1 MKMFRAIIVTV
12 AMAMLA
18 VTTADAQVQRRSTR
32 EDAAKKEQGEINLS
46 VRAQGLYK
54 SNSPAEKDIPWLKVV
69 YRQLDLTKDA
79 NLPLY
84 YPEDPTEEL
93 QNLFRIIMRLLAENK
108 VTAYEYLDGR
118 EMFTDKYKINV
129 REMLDRFS
137 IIYTEQKGSTE
148 KNPLFAIDES
158 DVPCYE
164 VLSYYI
170 IEKWAFN
177 RGTSKFDV
185 MIEAICPVLHR
196 SGDFG
201 GEPLRYPMFW
211 LKYDDIRPYMAQ
223 QYIITGDANQ
233 VLQYNYDD
241 YFKMQMY
248 DGDIY
253 KTRNSRNQSLM
264 QQYPTDSLLR
274 HAQDSIENGLASFDK
289 QLWVLTAEEKAA
301 LEEAEAGTDT
311 DVEGDDA
318 KTESV
323 KDKKRSVKK
332 STKQEVKSDSNKES
346 KSSARSSRSGAKAK
360 KPKAQ
365 KSSSSSSAPVR
376 SVRRTK

>member
-1 MKMFRAIIVTV
+1 
-12 AMAMLA
+12 
-18 VTTADAQVQRRSTR
+18 
-32 EDAAKKEQGEINLS
+32 
-46 VRAQGLYK
+46 
-54 SNSPAEKDIPWLKVV
+54 
-69 YRQLDLTKDA
+69 
-79 NLPLY
+79 
-84 YPEDPTEEL
+84 
-93 QNLFRIIMRLLAENK
+93 
-108 VTAYEYLDGR
+108 
-118 EMFTDKYKINV
+118 
-129 REMLDRFS
+129 
-137 IIYTEQKGSTE
+137 
-148 KNPLFAIDES
+148 
-158 DVPCYE
+158 
-164 VLSYYI
+164 
-170 IEKWAFN
+170 
-177 RGTSKFDV
+177 
-185 MIEAICPVLHR
+185 
-196 SGDFG
+196 
-201 GEPLRYPMFW
+201 
-211 LKYDDIRPYMAQ
+211 MAQ

-253 KTRNSRNQSLM
+253 KTRNLRNQLLM

-311 DVEGDDA
+311 DGEGDDA

-360 KPKAQ
+360 KPDHFLRLNNRSCVEMRILAQ
-365 KSSSSSSAPVR
+365 LLLVGVYLIGLR
-376 SVRRTK
+376 LT

>member
-1 MKMFRAIIVTV
+1 MKMFRTLIVTV

-18 VTTADAQVQRRSTR
+18 VTAVDAQVVRRADR
-32 EDAAKKEQGEINLS
+32 DAEAKKTENENNLS
-46 VRAQGLYK
+46 VRAKGLYAP
-54 SNSPAEKDIPWLKVV
+54 NSSAEKDIPWLRVV

-84 YPEDPTEEL
+84 YPEDPTEDL
-93 QNLFRIIMRLLAENK
+93 QNLFRIIMRLLADNK

-118 EMFTDKYKINV
+118 EVFTDKYKVNV
-129 REMLDRFS
+129 REMLERFS
-137 IIYTEQKGSTE
+137 ILYTEQKGSTE
-148 KNPLFAIDES
+148 KNPLFLIDES

-211 LKYDDIRPYMAQ
+211 LKYDDIRPYLAQ
-223 QYIITGDANQ
+223 QYIITGDLNQ
-233 VLQYNYDD
+233 VMQYNYDN
-241 YFKMQMY
+241 YFGMQMY
-248 DGDIY
+248 EGDIY
-253 KTRNSRNQSLM
+253 KTRNLRNQSLM
-264 QQYPTDSLLR
+264 QQYPTDSLLS
-274 HAQDSIENGLASFDK
+274 HARDSIEKSLQSFED
-289 QLWVLTAEEKAA
+289 QLWVLTPEEKAA
-301 LEEAEAGTDT
+301 KEEAKAGGKEEADS
-311 DVEGDDA
+311 DAVEAAD
-318 KTESV
+318 
-323 KDKKRSVKK
+323 DKKRSVKK
-332 STKQEVKSDSNKES
+332 SESKAEGES
-346 KSSARSSRSGAKAK
+346 KSEARSSRSGAKTKAK

-365 KSSSSSSAPVR
+365 KSSSSSSSAPIR

>member
-1 MKMFRAIIVTV
+1 MKMFRALIVTV
-12 AMAMLA
+12 AVAMLA
-18 VTTADAQVQRRSTR
+18 ITAADAQVVRRADK
-32 EDAAKKEQGEINLS
+32 DAATKKTDNEINLS
-46 VRAQGLYK
+46 VRARGLYE
-54 SNSPAEKDIPWLKVV
+54 SNSSAEKDIPWMRVV

-93 QNLFRIIMRLLAENK
+93 QNLFRILLRLLAENK

-118 EMFTDKYKINV
+118 EVFTDKYKVNV

-164 VLSYYI
+164 VLSYYL

-177 RGTSKFDV
+177 RGTSRFDV

-211 LKYDDIRPYMAQ
+211 LKYDDIRPYLAQ

-233 VLQYNYDD
+233 VMQHNYDD
-241 YFKMQMY
+241 YFKMNMY

-253 KTRNSRNQSLM
+253 KTRNLRNQSLM

-274 HAQDSIENGLASFDK
+274 HAQDSIENTLQSFEK
-289 QLWVLTAEEKAA
+289 GLWVLTPEEKAV
-301 LEEAEAGTDT
+301 LEEENAEA
-311 DVEGDDA
+311 EGDEAVADA
-318 KTESV
+318 TKE
-323 KDKKRSVKK
+323 DKKRSVKQTEK
-332 STKQEVKSDSNKES
+332 KES
-346 KSSARSSRSGAKAK
+346 KSESRSSRSGAKEKKAK

-365 KSSSSSSAPVR
+365 KSSSSSSSNAPVR

>member
-1 MKMFRAIIVTV
+1 MKMFRALIVT
-12 AMAMLA
+12 AAAAMLA
-18 VTTADAQVQRRSTR
+18 ITAADAQVVRRA
-32 EDAAKKEQGEINLS
+32 EKDAAAKKTDNEINLS
-46 VRAQGLYK
+46 VRAKGLYE
-54 SNSPAEKDIPWLKVV
+54 SNSSAEKDIPWMRVV

-84 YPEDPTEEL
+84 YPEDPTEDL
-93 QNLFRIIMRLLAENK
+93 QNLFRILLRLLADNK

-118 EMFTDKYKINV
+118 EVFTDKYKVNV

-137 IIYTEQKGSTE
+137 ILYTEQKGSTE

-164 VLSYYI
+164 VLSYYL

-177 RGTSKFDV
+177 RGTSRFDV

-211 LKYDDIRPYMAQ
+211 LKYDDIRPYLAQ

-233 VLQYNYDD
+233 VMQHNYDD
-241 YFKMQMY
+241 YFKMNMY

-253 KTRNSRNQSLM
+253 KTRNLRNQSLM

-274 HAQDSIENGLASFDK
+274 HAQDSIEKTLQSFEK
-289 QLWVLTAEEKAA
+289 GLWVLTPEEKAA
-301 LEEAEAGTDT
+301 IEEAKAEAESGEAVAD
-311 DVEGDDA
+311 EA
-318 KTESV
+318 KE
-323 KDKKRSVKK
+323 DKKRSVKQTDKKETK
-332 STKQEVKSDSNKES
+332 SES
-346 KSSARSSRSGAKAK
+346 RSSRGGAKEKKAK

-365 KSSSSSSAPVR
+365 KSSSSSSSSNAPVR

>member
-1 MKMFRAIIVTV
+1 
-12 AMAMLA
+12 
-18 VTTADAQVQRRSTR
+18 
-32 EDAAKKEQGEINLS
+32 
-46 VRAQGLYK
+46 
-54 SNSPAEKDIPWLKVV
+54 
-69 YRQLDLTKDA
+69 
-79 NLPLY
+79 
-84 YPEDPTEEL
+84 
-93 QNLFRIIMRLLAENK
+93 
-108 VTAYEYLDGR
+108 
-118 EMFTDKYKINV
+118 
-129 REMLDRFS
+129 
-137 IIYTEQKGSTE
+137 
-148 KNPLFAIDES
+148 
-158 DVPCYE
+158 
-164 VLSYYI
+164 
-170 IEKWAFN
+170 
-177 RGTSKFDV
+177 

-223 QYIITGDANQ
+223 QYIITGNANQ

-253 KTRNSRNQSLM
+253 KTRNLRNQSLM

-274 HAQDSIENGLASFDK
+274 HAQDSIEKDLDAFDK
-289 QLWVLTAEEKAA
+289 QLWVPTAEEKAA
-301 LEEAEAGTDT
+301 IEEAKEAT
-311 DVEGDDA
+311 EGDADDSEV
-318 KTESV
+318 KVTE
-323 KDKKRSVKK
+323 DKKRSVKK
-332 STKQEVKSDSNKES
+332 STKKSTVKEDTPKDS

>member
-1 MKMFRAIIVTV
+1 MKMLRALIATV
-12 AMAMLA
+12 AISMLTVA
-18 VTTADAQVQRRSTR
+18 ATDAQVVRRA
-32 EDAAKKEQGEINLS
+32 DNDVAAKKNETENNLS
-46 VRAQGLYK
+46 VRAKGLYEP
-54 SNSPAEKDIPWLKVV
+54 NSSAEKDIPWMRVV

-84 YPEDPTEEL
+84 YPEDPTEDL
-93 QNLFRIIMRLLAENK
+93 QNLFRILLRLLADNK

-118 EMFTDKYKINV
+118 EVFTDKYKVNV

-137 IIYTEQKGSTE
+137 ILYTEQKGSTE
-148 KNPLFAIDES
+148 KNPLFVIDES

-164 VLSYYI
+164 VLSYYL
-170 IEKWAFN
+170 IEKCAFN
-177 RGTSKFDV
+177 RGTSRYDV

-211 LKYDDIRPYMAQ
+211 LKYDDIRPYLAQ

-233 VLQYNYDD
+233 VMQHSYDD
-241 YFKMQMY
+241 YFKMAMY

-253 KTRNSRNQSLM
+253 KTRNLRNQSLM

-274 HAQDSIENGLASFDK
+274 HAQDSIEKTLDSFEK
-289 QLWVLTAEEKAA
+289 GLWVLTPEEKAA
-301 LEEAEAGTDT
+301 IEEAKAEA
-311 DVEGDDA
+311 EGGDA
-318 KTESV
+318 TATEA
-323 KDKKRSVKK
+323 KDDKKRSVKK
-332 STKQEVKSDSNKES
+332 TEKKES
-346 KSSARSSRSGAKAK
+346 KTESRSSRSGAKQK
-360 KPKAQ
+360 SSKPKAQ
-365 KSSSSSSAPVR
+365 KSSSSSSSSNAPVR

>member
-18 VTTADAQVQRRSTR
+18 VTTVDAQVQRRSSR
-32 EDAAKKEQGEINLS
+32 EETAKKSQGETNLT

-54 SNSPAEKDIPWLKVV
+54 ANSTAEKDIPWLRVV

-93 QNLFRIIMRLLAENK
+93 QNLFRIIMRLLADNK
-108 VTAYEYLDGR
+108 VKAYEYLDGR
-118 EMFTDKYKINV
+118 EMFTDKYVINV

-148 KNPLFAIDES
+148 KNPLFTIDES

-211 LKYDDIRPYMAQ
+211 LKYDDLRPYMAQ

-253 KTRNSRNQSLM
+253 KTRNLRNQSLM

-274 HAQDSIENGLASFDK
+274 HAQDSIEKGLASFDK
-289 QLWVLTAEEKAA
+289 QLWVPTAREKAE
-301 LEEAEAGTDT
+301 LEEVAAAAEG
-311 DVEGDDA
+311 EGSDDA
-318 KTESV
+318 VAEKTA
-323 KDKKRSVKK
+323 DKKRSVKK
-332 STKQEVKSDSNKES
+332 TKSEVKEEKADDNKES
-346 KSSARSSRSGAKAK
+346 KSKERSKRSGAKAK

-365 KSSSSSSAPVR
+365 KSSSSSAPVR

>member
-1 MKMFRAIIVTV
+1 MKMLRAIIITV

-18 VTTADAQVQRRSTR
+18 VTTVDAQIKRRADR
-32 EDAAKKEQGEINLS
+32 EANAQKKEQATNLS
-46 VRAQGLYK
+46 VRAQGLYE
-54 SNSPAEKDIPWLKVV
+54 SNSSAEDDIPWMRVV
-69 YRQLDLTKDA
+69 YRQIDLTKDA

-93 QNLFRIIMRLLAENK
+93 QNLFRIIMRLLADNK

-118 EMFTDKYKINV
+118 EVFTDKYKVDV

-137 IIYTEQKGSTE
+137 IFYTEQKGSTA
-148 KNPLFAIDES
+148 KNPLFSIDES

-170 IEKWAFN
+170 IEKNVFN
-177 RGTSKFDV
+177 RGTSKYEV

-211 LKYDDIRPYMAQ
+211 LKYNDIRPYLAQ

-241 YFKMQMY
+241 YFKMGMY

-253 KTRNSRNQSLM
+253 KTRNLRNQSLM

-274 HAQDSIENGLASFDK
+274 HAQDSIERNLDAFEK
-289 QLWVLTAEEKAA
+289 QLWVLTPEEKAA
-301 LEEAEAGTDT
+301 IEEAKAASQEGSEESEA
-311 DVEGDDA
+311 A
-318 KTESV
+318 PV
-323 KDKKRSVKK
+323 KEDKKRSVKK
-332 STKQEVKSDSNKES
+332 AKKES
-346 KSSARSSRSGAKAK
+346 DDSKSKARSSRSGAKQK
-360 KPKAQ
+360 TSKPKAQ
-365 KSSSSSSAPVR
+365 KQQSSSGDAPVR

>member
-1 MKMFRAIIVTV
+1 MKMFRALIVATAV
-12 AMAMLA
+12 ALFAFTA
-18 VTTADAQVQRRSTR
+18 ADAQVVRRADKEADT
-32 EDAAKKEQGEINLS
+32 KKSNTENNLS
-46 VRAQGLYK
+46 VRARRLYE
-54 SNSPAEKDIPWLKVV
+54 SNSSAEKDIPWMRVV

-84 YPEDPTEEL
+84 YPEDPTEDL
-93 QNLFRIIMRLLAENK
+93 QNLFRILLRLLADNK

-118 EMFTDKYKINV
+118 EVFTDRYKVNV
-129 REMLDRFS
+129 KEMLDRFS
-137 IIYTEQKGSTE
+137 ILYTEQKGSTE
-148 KNPLFAIDES
+148 KNPLFTIDES

-164 VLSYYI
+164 VLSYYL

-211 LKYDDIRPYMAQ
+211 LKYDDIRPYLAQ

-233 VLQYNYDD
+233 VMQHNYDD
-241 YFKMQMY
+241 YFKMNMY

-253 KTRNSRNQSLM
+253 KTRNLRNQSLM
-264 QQYPTDSLLR
+264 QQFPTDSLLR
-274 HAQDSIENGLASFDK
+274 HAQDSIENTLQSFEK
-289 QLWVLTAEEKAA
+289 GLWVLTPEEKAA
-301 LEEAEAGTDT
+301 LEEEKAEAQDGETI
-311 DVEGDDA
+311 DDQA
-318 KTESV
+318 KE
-323 KDKKRSVKK
+323 DKKRSVKQEEKKETK
-332 STKQEVKSDSNKES
+332 SES
-346 KSSARSSRSGAKAK
+346 RSSRSGAKEKKVK
-360 KPKAQ
+360 KPKPQ
-365 KSSSSSSAPVR
+365 KSSSSSGPVR

>member
-1 MKMFRAIIVTV
+1 MKMLRAITITV
-12 AMAMLA
+12 AMALLA
-18 VTTADAQVQRRSTR
+18 VTTVDAQIKRRADR
-32 EDAAKKEQGEINLS
+32 DAEAKKSEQESNLS
-46 VRAQGLYK
+46 VRAQGLYE
-54 SNSPAEKDIPWLKVV
+54 SNSSAEDDIPWKRVV

-84 YPEDPTEEL
+84 YPEDPTEDL
-93 QNLFRIIMRLLAENK
+93 QNLFRIIMRLLADNK

-118 EMFTDKYKINV
+118 EVFTEKYKINV

-148 KNPLFAIDES
+148 KNPLFLIDES

-170 IEKWAFN
+170 IEKCAFN
-177 RGTSKFDV
+177 RGTSKFEIA
-185 MIEAICPVLHR
+185 IEAICPVLHR

-211 LKYDDIRPYMAQ
+211 LKYDDIRPYLAQ

-233 VLQYNYDD
+233 VLQHNYDD

-253 KTRNSRNQSLM
+253 KTRNLRNQSLM
-264 QQYPTDSLLR
+264 QQYPTDSLMS
-274 HAQDSIENGLASFDK
+274 HAQDSIEKNLEAFEK
-289 QLWVLTAEEKAA
+289 QLWVLTPEEKAA
-301 LEEAEAGTDT
+301 IEEAKAAAEEAE
-311 DVEGDDA
+311 EGDDTA
-318 KTESV
+318 VTKD
-323 KDKKRSVKK
+323 DKKRSVKK
-332 STKQEVKSDSNKES
+332 SDAKVKNSDEENKS
-346 KSSARSSRSGAKAK
+346 KARSSRSGAKTK
-360 KPKAQ
+360 KPKTPKKQ
-365 KSSSSSSAPVR
+365 SSNDNAPVR

>member
-1 MKMFRAIIVTV
+1 MKMLRALIVTT

-18 VTTADAQVQRRSTR
+18 ITTVDAQVLRRADR
-32 EDAAKKEQGEINLS
+32 DIEAQKKNESENTLS
-46 VRAQGLYK
+46 VRAKGLYEP
-54 SNSPAEKDIPWLKVV
+54 NSSAEKDIPWLRVM
-69 YRQLDLTKDA
+69 YRQIDLTKVD

-84 YPEDPTEEL
+84 YPEEPTEEL
-93 QNLFRIIMRLLAENK
+93 KNLFRILLGLLTDDEI
-108 VTAYEYLDGR
+108 TAYEYLDGR
-118 EMFTDKYKINV
+118 EVFTDKYKVNV

-137 IIYTEQKGSTE
+137 IYYTEQKGSTE
-148 KNPLFAIDES
+148 KNPLFSIDES

-170 IEKWAFN
+170 IEKCVFN
-177 RGTSKFDV
+177 RSTSKYEV

-211 LKYDDIRPYMAQ
+211 VKYDDVRPYLAQ

-233 VLQYNYDD
+233 VTQYNYDD

-253 KTRNSRNQSLM
+253 KTRNLRNQSLM
-264 QQYPTDSLLR
+264 QQYPTDSLLH
-274 HAQDSIENGLASFDK
+274 HAQDSIENTLQNFEKA
-289 QLWVLTAEEKAA
+289 LWVLTPEEKAA
-301 LEEAEAGTDT
+301 IEAAKSENATEGEEAVA
-311 DVEGDDA
+311 DA
-318 KTESV
+318 KE
-323 KDKKRSVKK
+323 DKKRSVKPSEK
-332 STKQEVKSDSNKES
+332 KES
-346 KSSARSSRSGAKAK
+346 KSESRSSRSGAKEKKAK

-365 KSSSSSSAPVR
+365 KSSSSSSSSNAPVR

>member
-1 MKMFRAIIVTV
+1 MKMFRATILTA
-12 AMAMLA
+12 AMAMLTIA
-18 VTTADAQVQRRSTR
+18 GANAQVVRRA
-32 EDAAKKEQGEINLS
+32 EKDAAAKKTDNEINLS
-46 VRAQGLYK
+46 VRAKGLYE
-54 SNSPAEKDIPWLKVV
+54 SNSSADKDIPWMRVV

-84 YPEDPTEEL
+84 YPEDPTEDL
-93 QNLFRIIMRLLAENK
+93 QNLFRILLRLLADNK

-118 EMFTDKYKINV
+118 EVFTDKYKINV
-129 REMLDRFS
+129 REMLERFS
-137 IIYTEQKGSTE
+137 IYYTEQKGSTE
-148 KNPLFAIDES
+148 KNPLFLIDES

-211 LKYDDIRPYMAQ
+211 LKYEDVRPYLAQ
-223 QYIITGDANQ
+223 QYIITNDANQ
-233 VLQYNYDD
+233 VLQHNYDD

-253 KTRNSRNQSLM
+253 KTRNLRNQSLM
-264 QQYPTDSLLR
+264 QQYPTDSLMR
-274 HAQDSIENGLASFDK
+274 HAQDSIEKSLQSFEN
-289 QLWVLTAEEKAA
+289 QLWVPTPEEKAA
-301 LEEAEAGTDT
+301 MEAAKAEAEG
-311 DVEGDDA
+311 EGNGEAESAASDD
-318 KTESV
+318 KT
-323 KDKKRSVKK
+323 RSVKK
-332 STKQEVKSDSNKES
+332 SEKKES
-346 KSSARSSRSGAKAK
+346 KSESRSSRSGAKEKKAK

-365 KSSSSSSAPVR
+365 KSSSSSNNAPVR

>member
-1 MKMFRAIIVTV
+1 MKMLRALIATV
-12 AMAMLA
+12 AISMLT
-18 VTTADAQVQRRSTR
+18 VTAADAQVVRRADN
-32 EDAAKKEQGEINLS
+32 EMAAKKTETENNLS
-46 VRAQGLYK
+46 VRAQGLYE
-54 SNSPAEKDIPWLKVV
+54 SNSSAEKDIPWMRVV

-84 YPEDPTEEL
+84 YPEDPTEDL
-93 QNLFRIIMRLLAENK
+93 QNLFRILLRLLADNK

-118 EMFTDKYKINV
+118 EVFTDKYKVNV

-137 IIYTEQKGSTE
+137 ILYTEQKGSTE
-148 KNPLFAIDES
+148 KNPLFLIDES

-164 VLSYYI
+164 VLSYYL
-170 IEKWAFN
+170 IEKCAFN
-177 RGTSKFDV
+177 RGTSRYDV

-211 LKYDDIRPYMAQ
+211 LKYDDVRPYLAQ

-233 VLQYNYDD
+233 VMQHSYDD
-241 YFKMQMY
+241 YFKMAMY

-253 KTRNSRNQSLM
+253 KTRNLRNQSLM

-274 HAQDSIENGLASFDK
+274 HAQDSIEKTLESFEK
-289 QLWVLTAEEKAA
+289 GLWVLTPEEKAA
-301 LEEAEAGTDT
+301 IEEAKAEA
-311 DVEGDDA
+311 EGGDA
-318 KTESV
+318 AAAEAKD
-323 KDKKRSVKK
+323 DKKRSVKK
-332 STKQEVKSDSNKES
+332 TEKKES
-346 KSSARSSRSGAKAK
+346 KTESRSSRSGAKQK
-360 KPKAQ
+360 SSKPKAQ
-365 KSSSSSSAPVR
+365 KSSSSSSSSNAPVR

>member
-1 MKMFRAIIVTV
+1 MKMFRATILTA
-12 AMAMLA
+12 AMAMLTFA
-18 VTTADAQVQRRSTR
+18 GANAQVVRRA
-32 EDAAKKEQGEINLS
+32 EKDAAAKKTDNEINLS
-46 VRAQGLYK
+46 VRAKGLYE
-54 SNSPAEKDIPWLKVV
+54 SNSSADKDIPWMRVV

-84 YPEDPTEEL
+84 YPEDPTEDL
-93 QNLFRIIMRLLAENK
+93 QNLFRILLRLLADNK

-118 EMFTDKYKINV
+118 EVFTDKYKINV
-129 REMLDRFS
+129 REMLERFS
-137 IIYTEQKGSTE
+137 IYYTEQKGSTE
-148 KNPLFAIDES
+148 KNPLFLIDES

-170 IEKWAFN
+170 IEKWAFD

-211 LKYDDIRPYMAQ
+211 LKYDDVRPYLAQ
-223 QYIITGDANQ
+223 QYIITNDANQ
-233 VLQYNYDD
+233 VLQHNYDD

-253 KTRNSRNQSLM
+253 KTRNLRNQSLM
-264 QQYPTDSLLR
+264 QQYPTASLMR
-274 HAQDSIENGLASFDK
+274 HAQDSIEKSLQSFEN
-289 QLWVLTAEEKAA
+289 QLWVPTPEEKAA
-301 LEEAEAGTDT
+301 MEAAKAEAEG
-311 DVEGDDA
+311 EGNDEA
-318 KTESV
+318 ESAASD
-323 KDKKRSVKK
+323 DKKRSVKK
-332 STKQEVKSDSNKES
+332 SEKKES
-346 KSSARSSRSGAKAK
+346 KSESRSSRSGAKEKKAK

-365 KSSSSSSAPVR
+365 KSSSSSNNAPVR

>member
-1 MKMFRAIIVTV
+1 MKMFRALIVT
-12 AMAMLA
+12 AAAAMLA
-18 VTTADAQVQRRSTR
+18 ITAADAQVVRRA
-32 EDAAKKEQGEINLS
+32 EKDAAAKKTDNEINLS
-46 VRAQGLYK
+46 VRAKGLYE
-54 SNSPAEKDIPWLKVV
+54 SNSSAEKDIPWMRVV
-69 YRQLDLTKDA
+69 YRQLDLTKEA

-93 QNLFRIIMRLLAENK
+93 QNLFRILLRLLADNK

-118 EMFTDKYKINV
+118 EVFTDKYKVNV

-148 KNPLFAIDES
+148 KNPLFSIDES

-164 VLSYYI
+164 VLSYYL

-177 RGTSKFDV
+177 RGTSRFDV

-211 LKYDDIRPYMAQ
+211 LKYDDIRPYLAQ

-233 VLQYNYDD
+233 VMQHNYDD
-241 YFKMQMY
+241 YFKMNMY

-253 KTRNSRNQSLM
+253 KTRNLRNQSLM

-274 HAQDSIENGLASFDK
+274 HAQDSIENTLQSFEK
-289 QLWVLTAEEKAA
+289 GLWVLTPEEKAA
-301 LEEAEAGTDT
+301 LEEAKAEA
-311 DVEGDDA
+311 EGGEAVADEA
-318 KTESV
+318 KE
-323 KDKKRSVKK
+323 DKKRSVKK
-332 STKQEVKSDSNKES
+332 EEKKETKSES
-346 KSSARSSRSGAKAK
+346 RSSRGGAKEKKAK

-365 KSSSSSSAPVR
+365 KSSSSSSSSNAPVR

>member
-1 MKMFRAIIVTV
+1 MKMFRALIVTV
-12 AMAMLA
+12 AVAMLA
-18 VTTADAQVQRRSTR
+18 ITAADAQVVRRADK
-32 EDAAKKEQGEINLS
+32 DAATKKTDNEINLS
-46 VRAQGLYK
+46 VRARGLYE
-54 SNSPAEKDIPWLKVV
+54 SNSSAEKDIPWMRVV

-93 QNLFRIIMRLLAENK
+93 QNLFRILLRLLAENK

-118 EMFTDKYKINV
+118 EVFTDKYKVNV

-164 VLSYYI
+164 VLSYYL

-177 RGTSKFDV
+177 RGTSRFDV

-211 LKYDDIRPYMAQ
+211 LKYDDIRPYLAQ

-233 VLQYNYDD
+233 VMQHNYDD
-241 YFKMQMY
+241 YFKMNMY

-253 KTRNSRNQSLM
+253 KTRNLRNQSLM

-274 HAQDSIENGLASFDK
+274 HAQDSIENTLQSFEK
-289 QLWVLTAEEKAA
+289 GLWVLTPEEKAA
-301 LEEAEAGTDT
+301 LEEENAEA
-311 DVEGDDA
+311 EGDEAVADA
-318 KTESV
+318 TKE
-323 KDKKRSVKK
+323 DKKRSVKK
-332 STKQEVKSDSNKES
+332 EEKKES
-346 KSSARSSRSGAKAK
+346 KSESRSSRSGAKEKKAK

-365 KSSSSSSAPVR
+365 KSSSSSSNNAPVR

>member
-12 AMAMLA
+12 AMAMFA
-18 VTTADAQVQRRSTR
+18 VTTTDAQVQRRSDR
-32 EDAAKKEQGEINLS
+32 EAATKKEQGETNLT

-54 SNSPAEKDIPWLKVV
+54 PNSTAEKDIPWLKVV

-93 QNLFRIIMRLLAENK
+93 QNLFRIIMRLLADNK

-118 EMFTDKYKINV
+118 EMFTDKYKVNV

-223 QYIITGDANQ
+223 QYIITGNANQ

-253 KTRNSRNQSLM
+253 KTRNLRNQSLM

-274 HAQDSIENGLASFDK
+274 HAQDSIEKDLDAFDK
-289 QLWVLTAEEKAA
+289 QLWVPTAEEKAA
-301 LEEAEAGTDT
+301 IEEAKEAA
-311 DVEGDDA
+311 EGDADDSEVKA
-318 KTESV
+318 TE
-323 KDKKRSVKK
+323 DKKRSVKK
-332 STKQEVKSDSNKES
+332 STKKSTVKEDTQKDS

>member
-1 MKMFRAIIVTV
+1 MKMLRALIATV
-12 AMAMLA
+12 AISMLT
-18 VTTADAQVQRRSTR
+18 VTAADAQVVRRA
-32 EDAAKKEQGEINLS
+32 DNDMAAKKTETENNLS
-46 VRAQGLYK
+46 VRAKGLYEP
-54 SNSPAEKDIPWLKVV
+54 NSSAEEDIPWMRVV

-84 YPEDPTEEL
+84 YPEDPTEDL
-93 QNLFRIIMRLLAENK
+93 QNLFRILLRLLADNK

-118 EMFTDKYKINV
+118 EVFTDKYKVNV

-137 IIYTEQKGSTE
+137 ILYTEQKGSTE
-148 KNPLFAIDES
+148 KNPLFLIDES

-164 VLSYYI
+164 VLSYYL
-170 IEKWAFN
+170 IEKCAFN
-177 RGTSKFDV
+177 RGTSRYDV

-211 LKYDDIRPYMAQ
+211 LKYDDVRPYLAQ

-233 VLQYNYDD
+233 VMQHSYDD
-241 YFKMQMY
+241 YFKMAMY

-253 KTRNSRNQSLM
+253 KTRNLRNQSLM

-274 HAQDSIENGLASFDK
+274 HAQDSIEKTLESFEK
-289 QLWVLTAEEKAA
+289 GLWVLTPEEKAA
-301 LEEAEAGTDT
+301 IEEAKAEA
-311 DVEGDDA
+311 EGGDA
-318 KTESV
+318 TATEA
-323 KDKKRSVKK
+323 KDDKKRSVKK
-332 STKQEVKSDSNKES
+332 SEKKDTKSES
-346 KSSARSSRSGAKAK
+346 RSSRSGAKQK
-360 KPKAQ
+360 TSKPKAQ
-365 KSSSSSSAPVR
+365 KSSSTSSSNNAPIR

>member
-1 MKMFRAIIVTV
+1 MKMFRALIVTV
-12 AMAMLA
+12 AVAMLA
-18 VTTADAQVQRRSTR
+18 ITAADAQVVRRADK
-32 EDAAKKEQGEINLS
+32 DAATKKTDNEINLS
-46 VRAQGLYK
+46 VRAKGLYE
-54 SNSPAEKDIPWLKVV
+54 SNSSAEKDIPWMRVV

-93 QNLFRIIMRLLAENK
+93 QNLFRILLRLLAENK

-118 EMFTDKYKINV
+118 EVFTDKYKVNV

-164 VLSYYI
+164 VLSYYL

-177 RGTSKFDV
+177 RGTSRFDV

-211 LKYDDIRPYMAQ
+211 LKYDDIRPYLAQ

-233 VLQYNYDD
+233 VMQHNYDD
-241 YFKMQMY
+241 YFKMNMY

-253 KTRNSRNQSLM
+253 KTRNLRNQSLM

-274 HAQDSIENGLASFDK
+274 HAQDSIENTLQSFEK
-289 QLWVLTAEEKAA
+289 GLWVLTPEEKAA
-301 LEEAEAGTDT
+301 LEEENAE
-311 DVEGDDA
+311 VEGDEAVADA
-318 KTESV
+318 TKE
-323 KDKKRSVKK
+323 DKKRSVKQTEK
-332 STKQEVKSDSNKES
+332 KES
-346 KSSARSSRSGAKAK
+346 KSESRSSRSGAKEKKAK

-365 KSSSSSSAPVR
+365 KSSSSSSSNAPVR

>member
-1 MKMFRAIIVTV
+1 MKMFRALIVTV
-12 AMAMLA
+12 AVAMLA
-18 VTTADAQVQRRSTR
+18 ITAADAQVVRRADK
-32 EDAAKKEQGEINLS
+32 DAATKKTDNEINLS
-46 VRAQGLYK
+46 VRARGLYE
-54 SNSPAEKDIPWLKVV
+54 SNSSAEKDIPWMRVV

-93 QNLFRIIMRLLAENK
+93 QNLFRILLRLLAENK

-118 EMFTDKYKINV
+118 EVFTDKYKVNV

-164 VLSYYI
+164 VLSYYL

-177 RGTSKFDV
+177 RGTSRFDV

-211 LKYDDIRPYMAQ
+211 LKYDDIRPYLAQ

-233 VLQYNYDD
+233 VMQHNYDD
-241 YFKMQMY
+241 YFKMNMY

-253 KTRNSRNQSLM
+253 KTRNLRNQSLM

-274 HAQDSIENGLASFDK
+274 HAQDSIENTLQSFEK
-289 QLWVLTAEEKAA
+289 GLWVLTPEEKAA
-301 LEEAEAGTDT
+301 LEEESAEA
-311 DVEGDDA
+311 EGEDA
-318 KTESV
+318 VADAAKE
-323 KDKKRSVKK
+323 DKKRSIKK
-332 STKQEVKSDSNKES
+332 EEKKES
-346 KSSARSSRSGAKAK
+346 KSESRSSRSGAKEKKAK

-365 KSSSSSSAPVR
+365 KSSSSSSNNAPVR

>member
-1 MKMFRAIIVTV
+1 MKMFRATILTA
-12 AMAMLA
+12 AMAMLTFA
-18 VTTADAQVQRRSTR
+18 GANAQVVRRA
-32 EDAAKKEQGEINLS
+32 EKDAAAKKTDNEINLS
-46 VRAQGLYK
+46 VRAKGLYE
-54 SNSPAEKDIPWLKVV
+54 SNSSADKDIPWMRVV

-84 YPEDPTEEL
+84 YPEDPTEDL
-93 QNLFRIIMRLLAENK
+93 QNLFRILLRLLADNK

-118 EMFTDKYKINV
+118 EVFTDKYKINV
-129 REMLDRFS
+129 REMLERFS
-137 IIYTEQKGSTE
+137 IYYTEQKGSTE
-148 KNPLFAIDES
+148 KNPLFLIDES

-211 LKYDDIRPYMAQ
+211 LKYDDVRPYLAQ
-223 QYIITGDANQ
+223 QYIITNDANQ
-233 VLQYNYDD
+233 VLQHNYDD

-253 KTRNSRNQSLM
+253 KTRNLRNQSLM
-264 QQYPTDSLLR
+264 QQYPTDSLMR
-274 HAQDSIENGLASFDK
+274 HAQDSIEKSLQSFEN
-289 QLWVLTAEEKAA
+289 QLWVPTPEEKAA
-301 LEEAEAGTDT
+301 MEAAKAESEGEGNGEAESAASD
-311 DVEGDDA
+311 
-318 KTESV
+318 
-323 KDKKRSVKK
+323 DKKRSVKK
-332 STKQEVKSDSNKES
+332 SEKKES
-346 KSSARSSRSGAKAK
+346 KSESRSSRSGAKEKKAK

-365 KSSSSSSAPVR
+365 KSSSSSNNAPVR

>member
-1 MKMFRAIIVTV
+1 MKMFRALIVT
-12 AMAMLA
+12 AAAAMLA
-18 VTTADAQVQRRSTR
+18 ITAADAQVVRRA
-32 EDAAKKEQGEINLS
+32 EKDAAAKKTDNEINLS
-46 VRAQGLYK
+46 VRAKGLYE
-54 SNSPAEKDIPWLKVV
+54 SNSSAEKDIPWMRVV

-84 YPEDPTEEL
+84 YPEDPTEDL
-93 QNLFRIIMRLLAENK
+93 QNLFRILLRLLADNK

-118 EMFTDKYKINV
+118 EVFTDKYKVNV

-137 IIYTEQKGSTE
+137 ILYTEQKGSTE

-164 VLSYYI
+164 VLSYYL

-177 RGTSKFDV
+177 RGTSRFDV

-211 LKYDDIRPYMAQ
+211 LKYDDIRPYLAQ

-233 VLQYNYDD
+233 VMQHNYDD
-241 YFKMQMY
+241 YFKMNMY

-253 KTRNSRNQSLM
+253 KTRNLRNQSLM

-274 HAQDSIENGLASFDK
+274 HAQDSIEKTLQSFEK
-289 QLWVLTAEEKAA
+289 GLWVLTPEEKAA
-301 LEEAEAGTDT
+301 LEEEKAEA
-311 DVEGDDA
+311 EGGEAVADEA
-318 KTESV
+318 KE
-323 KDKKRSVKK
+323 DKKRSVKK
-332 STKQEVKSDSNKES
+332 EEKKETKSDS
-346 KSSARSSRSGAKAK
+346 RSSRGGAKDKKAK

-365 KSSSSSSAPVR
+365 KSSSSSSSSNAPIR